1 MISEQTTFQ
10 NTPKWRLS
18 DQYFKK
24 KKCMKKWQITDPQAF
39 KTVFQLLSKKQ
50 VSKLAFQIFFSNFN
64 LLLC

>member
-1 MISEQTTFQ
+1 MASVRPIFQ
-10 NTPKWRLS
+10 
-18 DQYFKK
+18 KK
-24 KKCMKKWQITDPQAF
+24 KKCMEKWQITDPQAF